1 MLKRSILPLALMG
14 ALVVAAGG
22 YAFAQKHAGREGGF
36 AGHLDR
42 LKASLSLT
50 DDQVTQMQAIFKAH
64 HEAAQP
70 LFTQMRA
77 NREAMK
83 TALSAPEP
91 NPTEVGKL
99 VIAGNGVRSQMRA
112 LDDKLKSDMGAIL
125 TPEQKAKFDQ
135 RRSFGGRGHRFN
147 KS

>member
-1 MLKRSILPLALMG
+1 MLKRSILPLVLVG

-36 AGHLDR
+36 TGRLDH

-50 DDQVTQMQAIFKAH
+50 DDQVTQMQTIFKAH

-83 TALSAPEP
+83 TALSATEP
-91 NPTEVGKL
+91 NPTEVGKI
-99 VIAGNGVRSQMRA
+99 VIAGTGLRSQMRA
-112 LDDKLKSDMGAIL
+112 LEDKMKADIGAIL

-135 RRSFGGRGHRFN
+135 RKSFGGRGHRFRRG
-147 KS
+147 

>member
-1 MLKRSILPLALMG
+1 MLKRSILPLALVG
-14 ALVVAAGG
+14 ILLVAAGG
-22 YAFAQKHAGREGGF
+22 YAFAQKHAGRDGGF
-36 AGHLDR
+36 AGRLDH

-91 NPTEVGKL
+91 NPTEIGKL
-99 VIAGNGVRSQMRA
+99 TIAGNGLRSQMRA
-112 LDDKLKSDMGAIL
+112 LDDKLKTDIGAIL
-125 TPEQKAKFDQ
+125 TPEQKAKFD
-135 RRSFGGRGHRFN
+135 
-147 KS
+147 